1 MPILDLGTT
10 KQLEFGTGD
19 IEVSPGLL
27 DMDENVGVVCFIQTE
42 KQPIGVQTDYEVP
55 RVLKAEETPVRMT
68 FEKTGSIDVLI
79 WALQEAKRM
88 MIAKSLR

>member
-19 IEVSPGLL
+19 IEVAPGLL
-27 DMDENVGVVCFIQTE
+27 EIDENLGVVCFIQTE
-42 KQPIGVQTDYEVP
+42 RKPIGVHTDYQEP
-55 RVLKAEETPVRMT
+55 MKLITEETPVRMT
-68 FEKTGSIDVLI
+68 FEKTESIDVVI
-79 WALQEAKRM
+79 WALEEAKRM

>member
-19 IEVSPGLL
+19 IEVAPGLL
-27 DMDENVGVVCFIQTE
+27 EIEENVGVVCFIQTE
-42 KQPIGVQTDYEVP
+42 RKPIGVHTDYEEP
-55 RVLKAEETPVRMT
+55 IKLPMEETPVRMT

-79 WALQEAKRM
+79 WALQETKRM